1 MDADGKQAISKIT
14 GFREPTSGTVDKLFR
29 AYTPLVESVDKF
41 RRILI
46 DNPFCVVT
54 GVYESKGVMCT
65 NLIGCFAFNIFER
78 LAPLGFSAFI
88 DTAKGGT
95 K

>member
-1 MDADGKQAISKIT
+1 MDN
-14 GFREPTSGTVDKLFR
+14 FRK
-29 AYTPLVESVDKF
+29 
-41 RRILI
+41 ILI
-46 DNPFCVVT
+46 DNPFCVAT
-54 GVYESKGVMCT
+54 GVYESKGVLCT

-78 LAPLGFSAFI
+78 LAPLGFGAFI